1 MNKIDLLKD
10 LIQRTEK
17 LADEDYHALDA
28 LKKDAKMIVKNI
40 FPDEGGGYSAEISN
54 IRFRSHIG
62 SDNRSVWWDEGKEK
76 LLNLFRTL
84 LKQRE
89 LFPQPGE
96 DSQKRLSKKELS
108 NEIFIVHGT
117 DEEMKQ
123 VVARTLD
130 TLDFEPVILHDKPN
144 QGRTIIEKLEGES
157 ELSHFTVV
165 LLSPD
170 DWAYSIEQKS
180 ESAKLRARQNVV
192 FELGYFIGKLGRAG
206 VFVLYREAD
215 NFEMP
220 SDFKG
225 VVYAPYHKDGDWPM
239 KMAQELKA
247 FGYDVDFNKLF

>member
-1 MNKIDLLKD
+1 MNKIELLKD

-28 LKKDAKMIVKNI
+28 LKKYAKMIVKNI

-54 IRFRSHIG
+54 IRLRPCIG
-62 SDNRSVWWDEGKEK
+62 NDNRSVWWDEGKEK
-76 LLNLFRTL
+76 LLNLFRSL
-84 LKQRE
+84 LRQEE
-89 LFPQPGE
+89 LFPEPGE
-96 DSQKRLSKKELS
+96 DGQKPLSKKELS

-130 TLDFEPVILHDKPN
+130 TLDFEPVILHEQPN
-144 QGRTIIEKLEGES
+144 LGRAILEKLEGES
-157 ELSHFTVV
+157 ELSNFAVV

-170 DWAYSIEQKS
+170 DLAYSKELNAD
-180 ESAKLRARQNVV
+180 SAKYRARQNVV

-206 VFVLYREAD
+206 VFVLYRETE

-220 SDFKG
+220 SDFQGIVYEPYIKG
-225 VVYAPYHKDGDWPM
+225 GGWPM
-239 KMAQELKA
+239 KMAQELRA
-247 FGYDVDFNKLF
+247 YGYDVDSNKLG